1 MKYFEKSYAA
11 PEENLAADEALLE
24 LAEERGIETLR
35 IWESAVPFVVLG
47 LSNHVSVEVVT
58 AACAQRGIPILR
70 RVSGG
75 GTVVQGPGCLSYALT
90 LLIPEAGPLATI
102 TGTNRQ
108 VMEIHRAALENLLGE
123 PVAVQGHT
131 DLETGGRK
139 FSGNAQKRGRR
150 ALLFHG
156 TILHAADL
164 ELINQLLRHP
174 SREPDWRGRR
184 AHAEFIANLPATR
197 KQITAALRMAW
208 KAGEPLDSLPAA
220 ETMGRLAQ
228 RHGSSEWVNRRP

>member
-1 MKYFEKSYAA
+1 MS
-11 PEENLAADEALLE
+11 
-24 LAEERGIETLR
+24 AEV
-35 IWESAVPFVVLG
+35 A
-47 LSNHVSVEVVT
+47 T
-58 AACAQRGIPILR
+58 AACARRGIPILR

-108 VMEIHRAALENLLGE
+108 VMEVHRVALEELLGN
-123 PVAVQGHT
+123 PVTVQGHT

-156 TILHAADL
+156 TILYAADL
-164 ELINQLLRHP
+164 DLINQLLRHP

-184 AHAEFIANLPATR
+184 AHAEFIGNIGATR
-197 KQITAALRMAW
+197 EEIVAALRQPWSALED
-208 KAGEPLDSLPAA
+208 ARFELSARVLA
-220 ETMGRLAQ
+220 RLAA
-228 RHGSSEWVNRRP
+228 RHTDPSWVNRLA

>member
-24 LAEERGIETLR
+24 VAEEHGIETLR

-47 LSNHVSVEVVT
+47 LSNHVSAEVAT
-58 AACAQRGIPILR
+58 AVCAQRGIPILR

-90 LLIPEAGPLATI
+90 LLIPETGPLATI
-102 TGTNRQ
+102 TGTNRHL
-108 VMEIHRAALENLLGE
+108 MEIHRAALENLLGE
-123 PVAVQGHT
+123 PVAVRGHT

-156 TILHAADL
+156 TILYAADL
-164 ELINQLLRHP
+164 ELINRLLRHP
-174 SREPDWRGRR
+174 SREPDWRDRR
-184 AHAEFIANLPATR
+184 AHAEFIGNLPATR
-197 KQITAALRMAW
+197 EQITTALRAAW
-208 KAGEPLDSLPAA
+208 NAVEPTDALPDGDTI
-220 ETMGRLAQ
+220 ERLAQ
-228 RHGSSEWVNRRP
+228 RHRSWEWVGRRP

>member
-1 MKYFEKSYAA
+1 MKYLEKSWATPA
-11 PEENLAADEALLE
+11 ENLAADEALLA

-47 LSNHVSVEVVT
+47 LSNRVSAEVAT

-75 GTVVQGPGCLSYALT
+75 GTVVQGPGCLSYALA

-108 VMEIHRAALENLLGE
+108 VMELQRAALEKLLGE
-123 PVAVQGHT
+123 PVAVRGHT

-156 TILHAADL
+156 TILYAADL
-164 ELINQLLRHP
+164 ELIDQLLRHP

-184 AHAEFIANLPATR
+184 AHAEFIGNIGATR
-197 KQITAALRMAW
+197 EEIVAALRQPWSALED
-208 KAGEPLDSLPAA
+208 ARFELPARVLA
-220 ETMGRLAQ
+220 RLAA
-228 RHGSSEWVNRRP
+228 RHTDPSWVNRLA

>member
-1 MKYFEKSYAA
+1 MKYFEKSWATPA
-11 PEENLAADEALLE
+11 ENLAADEALLE

-35 IWESAVPFVVLG
+35 IWASAVPFVVLG
-47 LSNHVSVEVVT
+47 LSNHVSVEVAM

-75 GTVVQGPGCLSYALT
+75 GTVVQGPGCLSYAVT
-90 LLIPEAGPLATI
+90 LLMPDAGPLATI

-123 PVAVQGHT
+123 PVAVRGHT
-131 DLETGGRK
+131 DLEAGGRK

-174 SREPDWRGRR
+174 SREPDWRNRR
-184 AHAEFIANLPATR
+184 AHAEFIGNLPATR
-197 KQITAALRMAW
+197 EQITAALRKAW
-208 KAGEPLDSLPAA
+208 QASEPLDSPPDGGTI
-220 ETMGRLAQ
+220 ERLAQ
-228 RHGSSEWVNRRP
+228 RHRSWEWVGRRP

>member
-1 MKYFEKSYAA
+1 MKYFENSRAA
-11 PEENLAADEALLE
+11 PGENLAADEALLE

-35 IWESAVPFVVLG
+35 TWESAVPFIVLG
-47 LSNHVSVEVVT
+47 LSNHLSAEVET
-58 AACAQRGIPILR
+58 AACAQQGVPILR

-90 LLIPEAGPLATI
+90 LLIPDAGPLATI
-102 TGTNRQ
+102 TGTNRH
-108 VMEIHRAALENLLGE
+108 VMEIQRAALEKLLGE
-123 PVAVQGHT
+123 PVAVRGHT

-150 ALLFHG
+150 AVLFHG

-174 SREPDWRGRR
+174 SREPDWRNRR
-184 AHAEFIANLPATR
+184 THAEFVGNFPR
-197 KQITAALRMAW
+197 PRWQITAALRAAW
-208 KAGEPLDSLPAA
+208 NANEPLDPFLTEAA
-220 ETMGRLAQ
+220 TGRLAQ
-228 RHGSSEWVNRRP
+228 RHRSLEWVERRS

>member
-1 MKYFEKSYAA
+1 L
-11 PEENLAADEALLE
+11 LA

-47 LSNHVSVEVVT
+47 LSNHVSAEVAT
-58 AACAQRGIPILR
+58 AACAPRGIPILR

-102 TGTNRQ
+102 TGTNCH
-108 VMEIHRAALENLLGE
+108 VMELQRAALEKLLGE
-123 PVAVQGHT
+123 PVSVRGHT

-156 TILHAADL
+156 TILYAADL
-164 ELINQLLRHP
+164 ELIDQLLRHP
-174 SREPDWRGRR
+174 SREPDWRNRR
-184 AHAEFIANLPATR
+184 AHGEFIGNFPR
-197 KQITAALRMAW
+197 SRSQISSALRAAW
-208 KAGEPLDSLPAA
+208 NASGALDPLPDGDTI
-220 ETMGRLAQ
+220 ERLAL
-228 RHGSSEWVNRRP
+228 RHRSPAWVGHRP